1 MAFRAG
7 ANAAS
12 GYTPLGDR
20 TTKAS
25 KPETESSVPL
35 GNLRYRTEQAK
46 RDTRA
51 VAGEPELLG
60 NGPRSAPDRTTS
72 GPGFF
77 L

>member
-1 MAFRAG
+1 M
-7 ANAAS
+7 
-12 GYTPLGDR
+12 GYTPLEDR

-25 KPETESSVPL
+25 KRETESSVSF
-35 GNLRYRTEQAK
+35 GNHRYRTEYAK
-46 RDTRA
+46 RDVRA

-72 GPGFF
+72 GRGFF